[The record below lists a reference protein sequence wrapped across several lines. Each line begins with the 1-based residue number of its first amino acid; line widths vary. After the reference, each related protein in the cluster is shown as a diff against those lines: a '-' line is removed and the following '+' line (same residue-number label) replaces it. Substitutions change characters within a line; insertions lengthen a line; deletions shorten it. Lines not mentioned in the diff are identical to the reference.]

1 MPDLT
6 SEDPIQRLLAIMA
19 RLRDPDGGCPW
30 DLEQSFATIAP
41 YTIEEAYEVADAIER
56 NDMRDLRDE
65 LGDLLLQVVFHAR
78 IGEEAGL
85 FAFADVARSIGD
97 KMVRR
102 HPHVFGGQGAYAS
115 VEDQKADWEE
125 IKAAERAA
133 KAKGGVLDDVS
144 AGLPAMTRALKLT
157 KRAARVGFDWPSTDE
172 VIAKL
177 HEEVAE
183 LEAEVAAGDTAKA
196 RQELGDVLF
205 VCANLA
211 RKLDIEPEDALR
223 ATNAKFVRRFQAIEA
238 ALAARGKTPGQSDLA
253 EMDAIW
259 NEIRA
264 ADKASA

>member
-1 MPDLT
+1 MSDDLPH
-6 SEDPIQRLLAIMA
+6 DALARLLAIMA

-30 DLEQSFATIAP
+30 DLEQTFATIAP

-78 IGEEAGL
+78 IAQEAGL
-85 FAFADVARSIGD
+85 FDFSQVAQAIGD
-97 KMVRR
+97 KMARR
-102 HPHVFGGQGAYAS
+102 HPHVFGDQGAYAS
-115 VEDQKADWEE
+115 VEDQKQDWES

-144 AGLPAMTRALKLT
+144 PGLPAMTRALKLT
-157 KRAARVGFDWPSTDE
+157 KRAARVGFDWPSTDQ
-172 VIAKL
+172 VLAKL

-223 ATNAKFVRRFQAIEA
+223 ATNAKFVRRFEAIEA
-238 ALAARGKTPGQSDLA
+238 ALALKGKTPQQSDLA
-253 EMDAIW
+253 EMDALW
-259 NEIRA
+259 NEIKA
-264 ADKASA
+264 AEKR